1 MKVENSQGKIWYGV
15 HMYPGVAEYRESDRE
30 PYRVFL
36 NENTIRR
43 MDPTFAGRPV
53 FVMHVDGV
61 STDLHSLRNEAD
73 GWVVESFF
81 NEADGKH
88 WVKFITVSEEA
99 ERAIKNG
106 MRLSNCYIPK
116 SFSNGGQWNGVDY
129 QKEIVDGE
137 YEHLAIVPN
146 PRYEESVILNP
157 EQFKKYNEDKKLELI
172 RLANQKDEGK
182 KSMWKFFERKKV
194 ENSVDIESMSVVL
207 PKSKREIVISQLLN
221 EADEA
226 EVAKGQ
232 PRLVNA
238 SDLVVVDG
246 EKVTVGELL
255 EKLANAG
262 KECMANEEEEKKEM
276 EEEKKENEEDE
287 KKEEEEEK
295 ENKKKNAKE
304 PHPNAQALRNAE
316 RAHVADFEQRRQNSV
331 SLPMD
336 AVARGKKKY
345 GSN

>member
-276 EEEKKENEEDE
+276 EEEKKENEEDD
-287 KKEEEEEK
+287 KK
-295 ENKKKNAKE
+295 
-304 PHPNAQALRNAE
+304 
-316 RAHVADFEQRRQNSV
+316 
-331 SLPMD
+331 
-336 AVARGKKKY
+336 
-345 GSN
+345 